1 LNNGRQPGQQVRE
14 HPGRY
19 DTLDNDNDNDNDIDD
34 GGAQNIF

>member
-1 LNNGRQPGQQVRE
+1 MRE